1 MGSRPQL
8 RKNANSC
15 AQRTFKFQML
25 SSCGGGAVLYIL
37 KELDKLKNG
46 LNCVIKTLNEACCYI
61 GLVIL
66 ENGIFVQ

>member
-1 MGSRPQL
+1 
-8 RKNANSC
+8 
-15 AQRTFKFQML
+15 ML

-46 LNCVIKTLNEACCYI
+46 LNCIIKTLNEACCYI